1 MTIEKELHSIE
12 KKVKKIDRFLC
23 CLDTASVKY
32 ISTFDEHPDPGVEGI
47 IYITLDTNEG
57 WFVSNGVWYHL
68 TDDELNQRL
77 SILENN
83 VYKITYYE
91 IVSGTS
97 GTLTIPTGATI
108 NAGEFGTSG
117 NSILSKI
124 TGSNKV
130 TFESPKDSSNNIV
143 TANLALNGSWVTS
156 GVYTDTSVAI
166 IYSINISAL
175 DYQNLNNFYILGSEY
190 NLITIYS
197 PLTTKGDLHTFS
209 TIDAKLPVGINGQV
223 LSSDS
228 TTTTGLKWV
237 TAGGTVTSVAA
248 LTLGTTGTDLSSTV
262 ATSTTTPV
270 ITLNVPTASATNRG
284 VLSTT
289 DWSAFNGKQN
299 ALSGTG
305 IVKSTSGTISYL
317 TDNSTNWNTAYT
329 NRITSLTTTG
339 SSGSATLISNTL
351 NIPTYTLSGLGGQ
364 PALSGTGFVKI
375 SGTTISYDNST
386 YLTANQ
392 AITVTATGEAT
403 GTSSASGTAPSIA
416 LTLTNSAVIGKVLT
430 GLSITGGSITSS
442 DSILSAF
449 GKLQNQVTG
458 LVGGVSY
465 QGTWNASTNSP
476 LLTSSSGTKGYY
488 YVVATPGSTNLDG
501 ITDWKLGDWVIF
513 NGTTWNKV
521 DNTDAVVSVNGY
533 TGAVSLTTLDVTEN
547 TNLYFTPTRAQN
559 AITLTTTG
567 SSGAS
572 TYTTGTLNIP
582 TYTLSGL
589 GGQPLSTNLTSLSG
603 LTYAS
608 TSFVKMTA
616 SGTFALDTN
625 TYLTSAVTSIATAGL
640 ISGGTITSTGTITTS
655 MSTNKLVGRSTAGT
669 GVMEEIT
676 VGSGL
681 SLSGGTLSA
690 STVSGTIPHSTA
702 SGTDTYT
709 VTIAGVSAYT
719 DGDAYLIQF
728 TNGNTTTSTLNINSI
743 GAISLYR
750 NNDGELIGGDIAS
763 NGEMLCIYDSTITGF
778 RLIGTSPNTLLSY
791 ITNADSV
798 SITKGQPVYAFG
810 GTGDRMTVKLAYN
823 TSDATSAQTVGL
835 VLSSSIAAGQK
846 GLILMQGLLD
856 GLGIL
861 PTSTFADG
869 NPIYLGATA
878 GSITNV
884 KPSAPNHLV
893 YLGVVTTASNGSAGR
908 MYVRVQNGYE
918 LDEIHDVQV
927 GSYGTKD
934 VLYRDTTTNLW
945 KNASISSVLGY
956 TPQAALSGSG
966 LVKSTSGT
974 ISYITDN
981 STNWDSAYT
990 NRITSLTTTG
1000 SSGSA
1005 TLSSNTLNIPTYT
1018 LAGLGG
1024 QASSTNLTSLAGLTY
1039 TSSAYVKMTAAG
1051 TFTLDTTAISGNL
1064 IVGTTAITSGT
1075 AGRIL
1080 FENSSNTLG
1089 ESADLFWD
1097 ATNTR
1102 LGIGTSS
1109 PLKTVDIDRNVNS
1122 TVAIKITNANA
1133 GAAAET
1139 GYQLTDG
1146 TGFIGL
1152 AGFNKGGGYG
1162 VYTAG
1167 GGGIYATSTDFY
1179 IGVDS
1184 PNRILFGTN
1193 YGIPL
1198 RMEISATGNVGIG
1211 HGLSDT
1217 ISARF
1222 QVRATTEQVRIS
1234 YDVSN
1239 YYSTTVGS
1247 TGGVIFDAV
1256 GSGASFGFSD
1266 PITTGV
1272 WNGTAISDTYISS
1285 ATTWNAKQG
1294 AITLTTTGTSGA
1306 ATLVGNT
1313 LNIPQYSGGGG
1324 GGTGIT
1330 WTATTTDATMAVDN
1344 GYIANKAT
1352 LLTMTL
1358 PTTAAVGKV
1367 VRIAGQGV
1375 GGWKIAQNASGKI
1388 YFGNS
1393 PTTTGTGGYLSSVN
1407 QYDAVELVCI
1417 TANNEWVVAS
1427 SQGNITIV

>member
-130 TFESPKDSSNNIV
+130 TFESPKDSSNNVV
-143 TANLALNGSWVTS
+143 TANIALNGSWVTS

-190 NLITIYS
+190 NLLTIYS

-228 TTTTGLKWV
+228 TTTTGLKWI
-237 TAGGTVTSVAA
+237 TGGTGTVTSVAA

-317 TDNSTNWNTAYT
+317 TDNSTNWNTAYTNRISSLTTTGTSGAATLISNVLNIPDYTYTLPTASSTVLGGVKIGTGITITLGVISVSTNYQAPITLTTTGSSGASTFVSNTLNIPTYTLAGLGGISLTSLSSTATGLTYTNTTGVFSLTSGYVIPTTTQETNWTTAYT

-669 GVMEEIT
+669 GVMEEVS
-676 VGSGL
+676 VGTGL
-681 SLSGGTLSA
+681 TLSGGTL
-690 STVSGTIPHSTA
+690 
-702 SGTDTYT
+702 
-709 VTIAGVSAYT
+709 
-719 DGDAYLIQF
+719 
-728 TNGNTTTSTLNINSI
+728 N
-743 GAISLYR
+743 
-750 NNDGELIGGDIAS
+750 
-763 NGEMLCIYDSTITGF
+763 
-778 RLIGTSPNTLLSY
+778 
-791 ITNADSV
+791 
-798 SITKGQPVYAFG
+798 
-810 GTGDRMTVKLAYN
+810 
-823 TSDATSAQTVGL
+823 
-835 VLSSSIAAGQK
+835 
-846 GLILMQGLLD
+846 
-856 GLGIL
+856 
-861 PTSTFADG
+861 
-869 NPIYLGATA
+869 ATA
-878 GSITNV
+878 QSVGFE
-884 KPSAPNHLV
+884 
-893 YLGVVTTASNGSAGR
+893 
-908 MYVRVQNGYE
+908 QNF
-918 LDEIHDVQV
+918 L
-927 GSYGTKD
+927 
-934 VLYRDTTTNLW
+934 L
-945 KNASISSVLGY
+945 
-956 TPQAALSGSG
+956 
-966 LVKSTSGT
+966 
-974 ISYITDN
+974 
-981 STNWDSAYT
+981 
-990 NRITSLTTTG
+990 
-1000 SSGSA
+1000 
-1005 TLSSNTLNIPTYT
+1005 
-1018 LAGLGG
+1018 
-1024 QASSTNLTSLAGLTY
+1024 
-1039 TSSAYVKMTAAG
+1039 M
-1051 TFTLDTTAISGNL
+1051 
-1064 IVGTTAITSGT
+1064 
-1075 AGRIL
+1075 
-1080 FENSSNTLG
+1080 
-1089 ESADLFWD
+1089 
-1097 ATNTR
+1097 
-1102 LGIGTSS
+1102 
-1109 PLKTVDIDRNVNS
+1109 
-1122 TVAIKITNANA
+1122 
-1133 GAAAET
+1133 GA
-1139 GYQLTDG
+1139 
-1146 TGFIGL
+1146 
-1152 AGFNKGGGYG
+1152 
-1162 VYTAG
+1162 
-1167 GGGIYATSTDFY
+1167 
-1179 IGVDS
+1179 
-1184 PNRILFGTN
+1184 
-1193 YGIPL
+1193 
-1198 RMEISATGNVGIG
+1198 
-1211 HGLSDT
+1211 
-1217 ISARF
+1217 
-1222 QVRATTEQVRIS
+1222 
-1234 YDVSN
+1234 
-1239 YYSTTVGS
+1239 
-1247 TGGVIFDAV
+1247 
-1256 GSGASFGFSD
+1256 
-1266 PITTGV
+1266 
-1272 WNGTAISDTYISS
+1272 
-1285 ATTWNAKQG
+1285 
-1294 AITLTTTGTSGA
+1294 
-1306 ATLVGNT
+1306 
-1313 LNIPQYSGGGG
+1313 
-1324 GGTGIT
+1324 
-1330 WTATTTDATMAVDN
+1330 
-1344 GYIANKAT
+1344 
-1352 LLTMTL
+1352 
-1358 PTTAAVGKV
+1358 
-1367 VRIAGQGV
+1367 
-1375 GGWKIAQNASGKI
+1375 
-1388 YFGNS
+1388 
-1393 PTTTGTGGYLSSVN
+1393 
-1407 QYDAVELVCI
+1407 
-1417 TANNEWVVAS
+1417 
-1427 SQGNITIV
+1427 

>member
-228 TTTTGLKWV
+228 TTTTGLKWI
-237 TAGGTVTSVAA
+237 TGGTGTVTSVAA

-317 TDNSTNWNTAYT
+317 TDNSTNWNTAYTNRISSLTTTGTSGAATLISNVLNIPDYTYTLPTASSTVLGGVKIGTGITITLGVISVSTNYQAPITLTTTGSSGASTFVSNTLNIPTYTLAGLGGISLTSLSSTATGLTYTNTTGVFSLTSGYVIPTTTQETNWTTAYT

-676 VGSGL
+676 IGTGL
-681 SLSGGTLSA
+681 SLSGGTLS
-690 STVSGTIPHSTA
+690 TSGTTSPLTTKGDLYTFNSTNARLPVGLDTQILIADSTA
-702 SGTDTYT
+702 STGLKWGTNTAATPTGYYGAWQDNVTQTAAVDNTGYAMIFRIIDLANGVSVVTNGTNLTRITFANTGIYNLQFSSQFQNTDNAQHDVNIWLRLNGTD
-709 VTIAGVSAYT
+709 VAG
-719 DGDAYLIQF
+719 
-728 TNGNTTTSTLNINSI
+728 
-743 GAISLYR
+743 
-750 NNDGELIGGDIAS
+750 
-763 NGEMLCIYDSTITGF
+763 
-778 RLIGTSPNTLLSY
+778 
-791 ITNADSV
+791 
-798 SITKGQPVYAFG
+798 
-810 GTGDRMTVKLAYN
+810 
-823 TSDATSAQTVGL
+823 
-835 VLSSSIAAGQK
+835 
-846 GLILMQGLLD
+846 
-856 GLGIL
+856 
-861 PTSTFADG
+861 
-869 NPIYLGATA
+869 
-878 GSITNV
+878 
-884 KPSAPNHLV
+884 
-893 YLGVVTTASNGSAGR
+893 SNGSISVPARKSAGAGNEGHIIAGWN
-908 MYVRVQNGYE
+908 YVLSVVAGEYYE
-918 LDEIHDVQV
+918 LMWMTDNHTNVTMQYYAA
-927 GSYGTKD
+927 GSPPPSAASVIMTVTQQSGIMAGTGITSINS
-934 VLYRDTTTNLW
+934 LTGATQTLTIGTTGTDF
-945 KNASISSVLGY
+945 AISSTGTTHTFNLPTASATNRGALSSADW
-956 TPQAALSGSG
+956 TTFSGKQSALSGTG
-966 LVKSTSGT
+966 LVKSTAGT

-1005 TLSSNTLNIPTYT
+1005 TLITNTLNIPTYTLAGLGGITLTSLSSSATGLTYTNTTGVFSLTSGYVIPTTTEQTNWGTAYTNRITSLTTTGSSGSATLTSNTLNIPTYT

-1039 TSSAYVKMTAAG
+1039 VSASFVKMTAAG
-1051 TFTLDTTAISGNL
+1051 TFTLDTNTYQ
-1064 IVGTTAITSGT
+1064 GT
-1075 AGRIL
+1075 L
-1080 FENSSNTLG
+1080 
-1089 ESADLFWD
+1089 
-1097 ATNTR
+1097 
-1102 LGIGTSS
+1102 
-1109 PLKTVDIDRNVNS
+1109 
-1122 TVAIKITNANA
+1122 
-1133 GAAAET
+1133 
-1139 GYQLTDG
+1139 
-1146 TGFIGL
+1146 
-1152 AGFNKGGGYG
+1152 
-1162 VYTAG
+1162 
-1167 GGGIYATSTDFY
+1167 
-1179 IGVDS
+1179 
-1184 PNRILFGTN
+1184 
-1193 YGIPL
+1193 
-1198 RMEISATGNVGIG
+1198 
-1211 HGLSDT
+1211 
-1217 ISARF
+1217 
-1222 QVRATTEQVRIS
+1222 
-1234 YDVSN
+1234 
-1239 YYSTTVGS
+1239 
-1247 TGGVIFDAV
+1247 
-1256 GSGASFGFSD
+1256 
-1266 PITTGV
+1266 
-1272 WNGTAISDTYISS
+1272 
-1285 ATTWNAKQG
+1285 
-1294 AITLTTTGTSGA
+1294 TLTTTGSSGA